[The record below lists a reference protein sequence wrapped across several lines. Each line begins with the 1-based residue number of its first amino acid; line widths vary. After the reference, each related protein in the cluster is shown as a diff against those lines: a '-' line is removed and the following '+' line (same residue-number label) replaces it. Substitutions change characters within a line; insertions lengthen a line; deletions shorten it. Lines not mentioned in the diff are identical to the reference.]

1 MNVLVDHHHGAL
13 LRSFYYLFKKR
24 FNFNVFVPTG
34 FDWLDKDGLYSVY
47 PHRETADQMLFSWL
61 GDGKFMDVSLHTN
74 MFLPI
79 THEEFINM
87 DIDIIVC
94 TLYENYTFFKQMIDK
109 YSKKTKL
116 ILQSGN
122 NITPSLVELA
132 GVKNLLSST
141 YPTYIECNDIHKVFY
156 RQEFNQEVFKP
167 KESCNIKS
175 VANFKHIMQED
186 FNIIL
191 DLEKKMPDWEFKCYG
206 CLNRDG
212 NMDDRERDMSDAI
225 NRFGFIFHVKSDDG
239 YGHVI
244 HNSFACG
251 KPMIIDLNTARVCW
265 NGKFIRNTASFL
277 YEKDKTII
285 DVNDGID
292 QIVYKLKY
300 MADNYDD
307 YKNNVINKYNQV
319 VDFDREFIEVKKF
332 IENLI

>member
-13 LRSFYYLFKKR
+13 LRSLYYLFNKR
-24 FNFNVFVPTG
+24 FNSNVYVPTG
-34 FDWLDKDGLYSVY
+34 FDWLDKEGLYSGY
-47 PHRETADQMLFSWL
+47 PHRDTANQMLNSWL
-61 GDGKFMDVSLHTN
+61 YDEKYKS

-94 TLYENYTFFKQMIDK
+94 SLYENYTFFRQIIEK

-116 ILQSGN
+116 ILQVGN
-122 NITPSLVELA
+122 NITQDLVKLA
-132 GVKNLLSST
+132 GVKNLLSSA
-141 YPTYIECNDIHKVFY
+141 YPTYIDCNDINKVFY
-156 RQEFNQEVFKP
+156 RQEFNQDVFKP
-167 KESCNIKS
+167 KDTCNIKS
-175 VANFKHIMQED
+175 VANFKNIMEEE
-186 FNIIL
+186 FNIL
-191 DLEKKMPDWEFKCYG
+191 LQLEKKMPDWEFKCYG
-206 CLNRDG
+206 ALNRDG
-212 NMDDRERDMSDAI
+212 SIHDIESNMADAI
-225 NRFGFIFHVKSDDG
+225 NQFGFIFHVKKDDG

-251 KPMIIDLNTARVCW
+251 KPMIIDLNTAGVYW

-292 QIVYKLKY
+292 QIIYKLKY
-300 MADNYDD
+300 MADHYDD

-319 VDFDREFIEVKKF
+319 VDFDKEFVELKKF